1 MGEAAAAEEDVEVLF
16 FVGCLG
22 SFDSRNQRTTMALAR
37 ILQAAGINFA
47 ILGKEETCTGDP
59 ARRIGNEYLA
69 QMMAQQTVET
79 LNQYSFKKIVTA
91 CPHCFNAIKNEY
103 PQIGGHYDIVHHSE
117 LISQLI
123 AEKRIT
129 LDPAS
134 DVASGKVTYHDPCYL
149 GRYNK
154 VYDDPRS
161 VVSALPGAEL
171 TEMGRNRNQ
180 SFCCGGGGGRLF
192 MEETRGSRINQAR
205 VSEALETGATTLAA
219 SCPFCMTMFE
229 DGINGV
235 GANDRLQVRDIAELV
250 AAAMVTETKR
260 EGESTETTANAEGTE
275 E

>member
-1 MGEAAAAEEDVEVLF
+1 A
-16 FVGCLG
+16 
-22 SFDSRNQRTTMALAR
+22 
-37 ILQAAGINFA
+37 
-47 ILGKEETCTGDP
+47 
-59 ARRIGNEYLA
+59 
-69 QMMAQQTVET
+69 
-79 LNQYSFKKIVTA
+79 
-91 CPHCFNAIKNEY
+91 
-103 PQIGGHYDIVHHSE
+103 IVHHSE
-117 LISQLI
+117 LISELI
-123 AEKRIT
+123 AEGRIT

-205 VSEALETGATTLAA
+205 VTEALETGATMLAA

-235 GANDRLQVRDIAELV
+235 GANETLQVRDIAELV
-250 AAAMVTETKR
+250 AAAMLTEKETETRR
-260 EGESTETTANAEGTE
+260 EGESTESAEDTE
-275 E
+275 STEKRK